1 MKRVLAVLVAG
12 LFAGGAAGA
21 DLMQV
26 YQDALANDAK
36 FSAARAQFEAGQE
49 KVVQGRAGLLPQ
61 IGVSANTTYTDA
73 DVRTRVPPGS
83 SSPSYN
89 SNGYGVQLTQPLFR
103 WQNWV
108 QFKQGELQTALAET
122 QFGIARQDLVLRV
135 AEAYFNVLNAQD
147 ALAAVTQLRTAAG
160 EQLEL
165 AKTSFEVGTVTITDV
180 HEAQSRF
187 DLASAQEIAAQN
199 QLEVARQTLAQII
212 GRQPEALAGL
222 REGVA
227 LQRPQPENIADWVA
241 AAESGSFGVQAQQLA
256 REIAAREVERA
267 RAGHLPTVD
276 IVASHGLN
284 NRPQPSTERSEA
296 TTIGLQLNV
305 PLYAGGRVSS
315 VSREAAALRL
325 KADADLEDARRSA
338 ALAARHR
345 VSFFDDVHSTLE
357 QLARDYTL
365 GVITNGN
372 ADIRRLGLADYFR
385 FAVSAEQLGI
395 GKPDPR
401 PFQEALR
408 LAGISA
414 NQAVH
419 IGDHP
424 LDDIAGARQAGLQ
437 AIWFNPQGQPWQA
450 STAPPTAQ
458 VRRLAELPGLL
469 RGGLSRQ

>member
-1 MKRVLAVLVAG
+1 MKRILAVCIAG
-12 LFAGGAAGA
+12 IFSGGALAA

-26 YQDALANDAK
+26 YRDALANDAK
-36 FSAARAQFEAGQE
+36 FSAARAQYEAGQE

-61 IGVSANTTYTDA
+61 IGLGADTTWNDTNLKPKGGVSNDYT
-73 DVRTRVPPGS
+73 
-83 SSPSYN
+83 YN

-108 QFKQGELQTALAET
+108 QFKQGELQTALADT

-147 ALAAVTQLRTAAG
+147 ALDAVTQLRTAAA

-199 QLEVARQTLAQII
+199 QLEVARQTLAQVI
-212 GRQPEALAGL
+212 GKQPEPLAGL

-276 IVASHGLN
+276 IVASHGVN
-284 NRPQPSTERSEA
+284 NRPQPSTDRSEA

-305 PLYAGGRVSS
+305 PLYSGGRVSS
-315 VSREAAALRL
+315 VSREAAALRM

-338 ALAARHR
+338 ALAARQSWLGVTSGMAQVKALEAAR
-345 VSFFDDVHSTLE
+345 VSSLSALEANKLGYEVGVRINIDVLNAQTQLADTLQQLSRARYDTLLAQLRLKAAAGTLGEDDV
-357 QLARDYTL
+357 AA
-365 GVITNGN
+365 IN
-372 ADIRRLGLADYFR
+372 A
-385 FAVSAEQLGI
+385 
-395 GKPDPR
+395 
-401 PFQEALR
+401 
-408 LAGISA
+408 
-414 NQAVH
+414 
-419 IGDHP
+419 
-424 LDDIAGARQAGLQ
+424 
-437 AIWFNPQGQPWQA
+437 
-450 STAPPTAQ
+450 
-458 VRRLAELPGLL
+458 LL
-469 RGGLSRQ
+469 TE

>member
-1 MKRVLAVLVAG
+1 MKRILAICIAG
-12 LFAGGAAGA
+12 LFSGAALAA
-21 DLMQV
+21 DLMAV

-61 IGVSANTTYTDA
+61 IGLAA
-73 DVRTRVPPGS
+73 DTSWNDSEIRALSGTQDR
-83 SSPSYN
+83 SYN

-122 QFGIARQDLVLRV
+122 QFGLARQDLVLRV

-147 ALAAVTQLRTAAG
+147 ALAAVSQLKTAAA

-199 QLEVARQTLAQII
+199 QLEVARQSLAQII
-212 GRQPEALAGL
+212 GKQPEPLAGL

-227 LQRPQPENIADWVA
+227 LQRPQPESIADWVA

-276 IVASHGLN
+276 IVASHGVN
-284 NRPQPSTERSEA
+284 NRPQPSTDRAEA
-296 TTIGLQLNV
+296 SAIGLQLNV

-315 VSREAAALRL
+315 VSREAAALRM

-338 ALAARHR
+338 ALAARQSWLGVTSGMAQVKALEAAR
-345 VSFFDDVHSTLE
+345 VSSMSALEANKLGYEVGVRINIDVLNAQT
-357 QLARDYTL
+357 QLADTLQQLSRARYDTLLAQLRLKAAAGTL
-365 GVITNGN
+365 GEEDV
-372 ADIRRLGLADYFR
+372 
-385 FAVSAEQLGI
+385 
-395 GKPDPR
+395 
-401 PFQEALR
+401 
-408 LAGISA
+408 
-414 NQAVH
+414 QAVNA
-419 IGDHP
+419 
-424 LDDIAGARQAGLQ
+424 LLAR
-437 AIWFNPQGQPWQA
+437 
-450 STAPPTAQ
+450 
-458 VRRLAELPGLL
+458 
-469 RGGLSRQ
+469 